1 MKNLPI
7 NLDTFGFVK
16 REACNGVTVKYK
28 CGRDFLYYALSYYFP
43 SKFNKN
49 VNSPEQIDKKRIF
62 GFPVPTLFA
71 WTMLQ
76 FIRIPKFLMENKLVL
91 SLNQRKVYNYFDF
104 IKAMMFS
111 RISYDK
117 AIMLIEKNIDNGSAV
132 GLDLALRFEGLED
145 HVLFVYSYD
154 ENDFYVFDTNKVP
167 RLEYEKITED
177 GRFIMRI
184 SRDTVKKRWKM
195 FSRVWEVSKLE

>member
-1 MKNLPI
+1 
-7 NLDTFGFVK
+7 
-16 REACNGVTVKYK
+16 
-28 CGRDFLYYALSYYFP
+28 
-43 SKFNKN
+43 
-49 VNSPEQIDKKRIF
+49 
-62 GFPVPTLFA
+62 
-71 WTMLQ
+71 
-76 FIRIPKFLMENKLVL
+76 MENKLVL